1 LTERPAQAVTDPA
14 AGFADG
20 VAVRLLRAPRLASA
34 LILALAAAG
43 LFAWVVLVGRPGGRG
58 SAVLGP
64 GISTL
69 LVLAAALAWAET
81 KVARLSRLQDE
92 LDRFGAAEAPTP
104 LQEAMLFCG
113 LTAAINLVVLA
124 GLLGEDFMRS
134 PAYPALGFGI
144 VAAAAAGLLVHRAM
158 ARWLRPRA
166 GTGEAAWRLALLSGG
181 LVLVLVAALESLGVL
196 AHTNPLLEAVV
207 LGLAAA
213 SGHALY
219 LLFSLLWPGGR
230 QRAAQR

>member
-14 AGFADG
+14 AGFAAG

-69 LVLAAALAWAET
+69 LVL
-81 KVARLSRLQDE
+81 
-92 LDRFGAAEAPTP
+92 
-104 LQEAMLFCG
+104 
-113 LTAAINLVVLA
+113 
-124 GLLGEDFMRS
+124 
-134 PAYPALGFGI
+134 
-144 VAAAAAGLLVHRAM
+144 
-158 ARWLRPRA
+158 
-166 GTGEAAWRLALLSGG
+166 
-181 LVLVLVAALESLGVL
+181 VAALESLGVL

>member
-1 LTERPAQAVTDPA
+1 LIERPAPAATDPA
-14 AGFADG
+14 SGAAAGG
-20 VAVRLLRAPRLASA
+20 LTRLLRAPRLASA
-34 LILALAAAG
+34 LILAGVAAG
-43 LFAWVVLVGRPGGRG
+43 LLAWVLLAARPGANG

-64 GISTL
+64 GITTL

-81 KVARLSRLQDE
+81 QVTRLSRLQNE

-113 LTAAINLVVLA
+113 LTAAINLLVLA
-124 GLLGEDFMRS
+124 GLLGEDFMR
-134 PAYPALGFGI
+134 PTAYPALGFGI
-144 VAAAAAGLLVHRAM
+144 IAAAAAGLLVHRAM

-181 LVLVLVAALESLGVL
+181 LVLALVAALESLGVL
-196 AHTNPLLEAVV
+196 AHTNPWLEAVV

-230 QRAAQR
+230 RRAAQR

>member
-1 LTERPAQAVTDPA
+1 LTDRPAQAAADPW
-14 AGFADG
+14 
-20 VAVRLLRAPRLASA
+20 VRLLRAPRLASA
-34 LILALAAAG
+34 LILAAAAAG
-43 LFAWVVLVGRPGGRG
+43 LFVWVLLVGRQGARG

-64 GISTL
+64 GITTL

-81 KVARLSRLQDE
+81 QVSRLSRLQDE
-92 LDRFGAAEAPTP
+92 LDRFGSAEAPTP

-124 GLLGEDFMRS
+124 GLLGEDFLRS
-134 PAYPALGFGI
+134 TAYPALGFGI
-144 VAAAAAGLLVHRAM
+144 VGAAALGCTVHRAM
-158 ARWLRPRA
+158 ARWLRPRS
-166 GTGEAAWRLALLSGG
+166 GTGEAAWRLALLSGA
-181 LVLVLVAALESLGVL
+181 LALALVAALASLGVL
-196 AHTNPLLEAVV
+196 AHTNPWLEAVV

-230 QRAAQR
+230 RRAAQR

>member
-1 LTERPAQAVTDPA
+1 LIERPAQAVTDPA
-14 AGFADG
+14 AGSAAG
-20 VAVRLLRAPRLASA
+20 VFVRLLRAPRLASA

-43 LFAWVVLVGRPGGRG
+43 LFAWVLLVGRPGAHG
-58 SAVLGP
+58 STLLGP
-64 GISTL
+64 GITTL

-81 KVARLSRLQDE
+81 QVARLSRLQDQ

-113 LTAAINLVVLA
+113 LTAAISMVVVM

-134 PAYPALGFGI
+134 TAYPALGFGI
-144 VAAAAAGLLVHRAM
+144 ITAAAAGLLVHRAM

-181 LVLVLVAALESLGVL
+181 LVLALVAALESLGVL
-196 AHTNPLLEAVV
+196 AHTNPWLEAVV

>member
-1 LTERPAQAVTDPA
+1 LTERPSPRTADPA
-14 AGFADG
+14 AQPAAGWL
-20 VAVRLLRAPRLASA
+20 VRLLRAPRLASA

-43 LFAWVVLVGRPGGRG
+43 LFAWVVLVGHAGARG
-58 SAVLGP
+58 AAVVGP
-64 GISTL
+64 GITTL
-69 LVLAAALAWAET
+69 LVLAAALTWAQT
-81 KVARLSRLQDE
+81 QVAHLSRLQDE

-113 LTAAINLVVLA
+113 LTAAINMVVLA

-134 PAYPALGFGI
+134 TAYPALGFGI
-144 VAAAAAGLLVHRAM
+144 VGAAAAGCVVHRAM

-181 LVLVLVAALESLGVL
+181 LALGLVAGLESMGVL
-196 AHTNPLLEAVV
+196 AHTNPWLEAVV

-230 QRAAQR
+230 RRAALR